1 MVQPTPRKKIGL
13 VVNPISGMGGKVG
26 LKGTDGVYDEAVSRG
41 AVPVSQAKANAFLVK
56 LAEMKMQ
63 GSIEW
68 HAASGAMGEDALREA
83 GFDCI
88 VSYKLMGE
96 RTSAEDTK
104 LACKA
109 FVDTGCQLV
118 IFVGGDG
125 TARDVH
131 GAVNNRVPI
140 LGVPS
145 GVKMHS
151 GVFGVN
157 PEAAAELTAE
167 WLLGK
172 AGIQEGELMDLD
184 EERYRKGEW
193 NIAHFGLALTPFEP
207 SYVQVG
213 KEMYEAADDEDIR
226 DGIANHVI
234 ELMDKIPGTLY
245 ILGPG
250 STLEHIGK
258 RIGIDKTLLGVD
270 CVVDRQLVAKDASEK
285 QILALLEK
293 HPVAKI
299 VVSPIGAQGFFF
311 GRGNLQI
318 SSAVVKKVNM
328 ADIIVVATPSKLAHT
343 PDLRV
348 DFDDPEVV
356 DKFKIK
362 KYIQV
367 VVGYHTSAFR
377 KLG

>member
-1 MVQPTPRKKIGL
+1 MAQRKKLAL

-26 LKGTDGVYDEAVSRG
+26 LKGTDGVFDEAVSRG
-41 AVPVSQAKANAFLVK
+41 ATPVSQAKAGHFLDK
-56 LAEMKMQ
+56 LVELKAQ
-63 GSIEW
+63 DLIEW
-68 HAASGAMGEDALREA
+68 HTASGAMGEDALKAA
-83 GFDCI
+83 GFEC
-88 VSYKLMGE
+88 VVAYRLMDE

-167 WLLGK
+167 WLMGK
-172 AGIQEGELMDLD
+172 AGVQEGELMDLD

-193 NIAHFGLALTPFEP
+193 NIKHFGFALTPFEP
-207 SYVQVG
+207 SYIQVG
-213 KEMYEAADDEDIR
+213 KEMFEAADDEDIR

-234 ELMDKIPGTLY
+234 EMMDKVPGTLY

-258 RIGIDKTLLGVD
+258 KIGIDKTLLGVD
-270 CVVDRQLVAKDASEK
+270 CAVDKQLVAKDATEK
-285 QILALLEK
+285 QILALMDK
-293 HPVAKI
+293 HPVVKI

-318 SSAVVKKVNM
+318 SSAVVRRVNIT
-328 ADIIVVATPSKLAHT
+328 DIYVVATPAKLAST
-343 PDLRV
+343 PNLRV

-356 DKFKIK
+356 DKFNRK